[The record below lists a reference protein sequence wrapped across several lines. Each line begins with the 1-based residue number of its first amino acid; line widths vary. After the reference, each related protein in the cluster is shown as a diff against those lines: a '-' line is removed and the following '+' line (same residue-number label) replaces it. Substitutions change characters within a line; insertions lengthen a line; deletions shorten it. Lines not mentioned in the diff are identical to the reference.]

1 MAGGKTSEAGEED
14 ISSSSAFSEST
25 NAPSKQQIDLE
36 LQCRRYTKYVRN
48 RGEVK
53 HGDGHHKSGNL

>member
-36 LQCRRYTKYVRN
+36 LQCRCYTKYVRN

-53 HGDGHHKSGNL
+53 HGE